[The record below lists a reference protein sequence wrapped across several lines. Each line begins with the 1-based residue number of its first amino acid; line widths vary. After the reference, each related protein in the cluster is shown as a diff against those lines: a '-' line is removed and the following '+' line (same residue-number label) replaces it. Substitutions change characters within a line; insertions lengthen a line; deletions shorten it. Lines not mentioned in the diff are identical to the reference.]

1 MAEKQY
7 KNYDE
12 RFLKEESSGSRP
24 VIEYD
29 LEDENEVINSGRVYL
44 KGKFP
49 DGSYCKSSQDI
60 INLFI
65 SSPIISV
72 HMESPENKTLYCSPV
87 NVQKLEEGTIMH
99 LYTGEANGNDTTVYV
114 VDAPTFEQL
123 KQSKSLTF

>member
-12 RFLKEESSGSRP
+12 RFLKEEASGSRP

-29 LEDENEVINSGRVYL
+29 LEDENEVTKDESRNVYL

-49 DGSYCKSSQDI
+49 DGSYCQSSQDM

-72 HMESPENKTLYCSPV
+72 RAADEVIYCSPV
-87 NVQKLEEGTIMH
+87 NI
-99 LYTGEANGNDTTVYV
+99 YEAENNALMYLHIGANDNNATYHMT
-114 VDAPTFEQL
+114 DATFFEQL
-123 KQSKSLTF
+123 KQSKS

>member
-24 VIEYD
+24 VIEYYQ
-29 LEDENEVINSGRVYL
+29 EDENEVLEDKSGIYL

-49 DGSYCKSSQDI
+49 DGSYCQSSQDI

-65 SSPIISV
+65 SSPIISF
-72 HMESPENKTLYCSPV
+72 HTTNTTTFYCSPV
-87 NVQKLEEGTIMH
+87 NVQAYEEGTIMS
-99 LYTGEANGNDTTVYV
+99 LYTGEANGDNTTIYMI
-114 VDAPTFEQL
+114 DAAFFEQA
-123 KQSKSLTF
+123 KQSKS

>member
-24 VIEYD
+24 VIEYY
-29 LEDENEVINSGRVYL
+29 LEDENEVINSGRVFL

-49 DGSYCKSSQDI
+49 DGSYCQSSQDVI
-60 INLFI
+60 SLFI
-65 SSPIISV
+65 SSPIISF
-72 HMESPENKTLYCSPV
+72 HITDITFYCAPV
-87 NVQKLEEGTIMH
+87 NVQELEEGTMIC
-99 LYTGEANGNDTTVYV
+99 LYMGEANGDNSTIYM

-123 KQSKSLTF
+123 KQSKS

>member
-29 LEDENEVINSGRVYL
+29 ASNSDEVLSVDGQNTAF
-44 KGKFP
+44 KGKFL
-49 DGSYCKSSQDI
+49 DGSYCQNADDLKKIFTSGSLFSFAVPEAESLVIYSPKLFSMTEGVAQILLAVVDSQYEF
-60 INLFI
+60 L
-65 SSPIISV
+65 
-72 HMESPENKTLYCSPV
+72 
-87 NVQKLEEGTIMH
+87 
-99 LYTGEANGNDTTVYV
+99 V

-123 KQSKSLTF
+123 KQSKS

>member
-24 VIEYD
+24 VIEYY
-29 LEDENEVINSGRVYL
+29 LEDENEVVDAGKIYL

-49 DGSYCKSSQDI
+49 DGSYCQSPQDI

-65 SSPIISV
+65 SSPIISLKQKTA
-72 HMESPENKTLYCSPV
+72 ESNTIYCSPISV
-87 NVQKLEEGTIMH
+87 MMLREEITMYLYADNVTIYMV
-99 LYTGEANGNDTTVYV
+99 DT
-114 VDAPTFEQL
+114 PMFEQI
-123 KQSKSLTF
+123 KQTTS

>member
-1 MAEKQY
+1 MTMAEKQY

-29 LEDENEVINSGRVYL
+29 LEDENEVINSGRVFL

-65 SSPIISV
+65 SSPIISF
-72 HMESPENKTLYCSPV
+72 HMESPENKTFYCSPV
-87 NVQKLEEGTIMH
+87 NVQELEEGTMIC
-99 LYTGEANGNDTTVYV
+99 LYMGASNSNDTTAYM
-114 VDAPTFEQL
+114 VDATLFEQL
-123 KQSKSLTF
+123 KQSTS

>member
-24 VIEYD
+24 VIEYY
-29 LEDENEVINSGRVYL
+29 LEDENEVIDAGRIYL

-49 DGSYCKSSQDI
+49 DGSYCQSPQDI

-65 SSPIISV
+65 SSPVISF
-72 HMESPENKTLYCSPV
+72 HAANTTTFYCSPV
-87 NVQKLEEGTIMH
+87 NVEEYEEETVMN
-99 LYTGEANGNDTTVYV
+99 LYTGEANGDNTIYMI
-114 VDAPTFEQL
+114 DATLFEQA
-123 KQSKSLTF
+123 KQSNS

>member
-29 LEDENEVINSGRVYL
+29 ATNSDEVIELDGDNL
-44 KGKFP
+44 TIKGKFL
-49 DGSYCKSSQDI
+49 DGSYCQNADDLKKIFTSGSLFSFAKQGHELLI
-60 INLFI
+60 I
-65 SSPIISV
+65 
-72 HMESPENKTLYCSPV
+72 YSPV
-87 NVQKLEEGTIMH
+87 FFSMTEDGAKIAVAINDSH
-99 LYTGEANGNDTTVYV
+99 LLSV

-123 KQSKSLTF
+123 KQSKS

>member
-24 VIEYD
+24 VIEYHLD
-29 LEDENEVINSGRVYL
+29 DENEVINSEKTYL

-49 DGSYCKSSQDI
+49 DGSYCQSSQDI

-65 SSPIISV
+65 SSPIISFHV
-72 HMESPENKTLYCSPV
+72 TDITFYCSPV
-87 NVQKLEEGTIMH
+87 NVQELEEGTMMH
-99 LYTGEANGNDTTVYV
+99 LYTGEANGNNSTIYM

-123 KQSKSLTF
+123 KQPTP

>member
-24 VIEYD
+24 VIEYYS
-29 LEDENEVINSGRVYL
+29 EDENEVIKDESGNIYL

-49 DGSYCKSSQDI
+49 DGSYCQSSQDM

-65 SSPIISV
+65 SSPIISF
-72 HMESPENKTLYCSPV
+72 HEANTFIYCSPV
-87 NVQKLEEGTIMH
+87 SIYKTENNTLMYLYVGASEDNTTIYM
-99 LYTGEANGNDTTVYV
+99 T
-114 VDAPTFEQL
+114 DATIFEQL
-123 KQSKSLTF
+123 KQSKS